1 MRDFKPTPDPEMWET
16 TLLLVAGWL
25 QSFLVTTVQVNNVK
39 KTANLNPHLQ
49 DSSDHIPRVWNKLS
63 MEFWW

>member
-1 MRDFKPTPDPEMWET
+1 MWET

-25 QSFLVTTVQVNNVK
+25 QSFLVTTAQVNNVRK
-39 KTANLNPHLQ
+39 IVRGFSQSKSTHLQ